1 MYAHW
6 HGLAKLRMHTDLTL
20 DILDSLTSILGQ
32 KLRRFD
38 DETCSKFVTL
48 ELPREAEAR
57 KRRAAKASTKKTEG
71 PTNSAYPSASQPS
84 SAPNPVPLPS
94 SLTASF
100 HSEAPLAP
108 MKTLYPRP
116 ALAPDPDP
124 YEVEAKVPD
133 PKTPKTQRSKRL
145 NLNTY
150 KHHAYGDYSWTI
162 RRLGTTDSY
171 STEAVRAY
179 CQNIMNPEFELF
191 P

>member
-20 DILDSLTSILGQ
+20 DILDNLTSILGH

-48 ELPREAEAR
+48 ELPREAETRNR
-57 KRRAAKASTKKTEG
+57 KAAKASTKKSEG
-71 PTNSAYPSASQPS
+71 LTNSAFPSVPQPS
-84 SAPNPVPLPS
+84 NALNPAPLPA
-94 SLTASF
+94 SLTPSF
-100 HSEAPLAP
+100 HPEAPLAP
-108 MKTLYPRP
+108 IPK
-116 ALAPDPDP
+116 
-124 YEVEAKVPD
+124 
-133 PKTPKTQRSKRL
+133 PKTPKTHRCKRL

-162 RRLGTTDSY
+162 RQLGTTDSY

-179 CQNIMNPEFELF
+179 CQNIMNSGSESF